1 MKTLTKGKG
10 VDVALECSGSHFG
23 TNSALKL
30 LKRRGYFTQIG
41 MGKPEVPFYIEALN
55 YKEPHVSG
63 SLGSRKANW
72 EQALTLLSQGK
83 VKVEPLADVRLPMEE
98 WETAFDKFRK
108 KEGGK
113 FILYPFKED

>member
-1 MKTLTKGKG
+1 
-10 VDVALECSGSHFG
+10 
-23 TNSALKL
+23 
-30 LKRRGYFTQIG
+30 

-72 EQALTLLSQGK
+72 IQALTLLSQGK
-83 VKVEPLADVRLPMEE
+83 VKVEPLDDVRMPMEE
-98 WETAFDKFRK
+98 WETAFEKFRN